1 MLLQA
6 KADTKATNNYGKT
19 PLQCAEQ
26 NGKTAVAEL
35 LKQAQAL
42 Q

>member
-6 KADTKATNNYGKT
+6 KADTKAADNDGET
-19 PLQCAEQ
+19 PLQFAELR
-26 NGKTAVAEL
+26 GYTAVAEL
-35 LKQAQAL
+35 LQQAQAV

>member
-6 KADTKATNNYGKT
+6 KAETKATNNNGDT
-19 PLQCAEQ
+19 PLQDAEQ

-35 LKQAQAL
+35 LKQAQAV